1 MLVEIL
7 IFLVAGIGALFIAG
21 YSVHMLTGGL
31 ISPELEN
38 QVIFIVCSI
47 VFCVIAYMAWDVVQR
62 RTGKK

>member
-1 MLVEIL
+1 MIVEIL
-7 IFLVAGIGALFIAG
+7 IFLIAGVGALFITG
-21 YSVHMLTGGL
+21 FSVHMLTGGL

-47 VFCVIAYMAWDVVQR
+47 VFCIIAYMAWDVIQR